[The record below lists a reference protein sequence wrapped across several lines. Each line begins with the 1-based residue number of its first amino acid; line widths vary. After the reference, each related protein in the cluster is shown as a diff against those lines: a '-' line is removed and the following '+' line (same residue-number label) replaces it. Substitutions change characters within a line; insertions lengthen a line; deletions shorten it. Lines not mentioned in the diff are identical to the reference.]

1 MFTGIINSIGTIIK
15 IKKKADKIFF
25 IETKLKLSDL
35 KVGSSI
41 SCSGVCL
48 TIIQKGKKKITVGSQ
63 FLLLKKHYQNLI
75 FNIGKK
81 AQ

>member
-41 SCSGVCL
+41 SCSGV
-48 TIIQKGKKKITVGSQ
+48 
-63 FLLLKKHYQNLI
+63 
-75 FNIGKK
+75 
-81 AQ
+81 